1 MLMFNFFNQVSST
14 FIGPIQELAYG
25 FEQFPLVFA
34 FFLGGV
40 GAVAPCQLTSNV
52 SAITIYGNKS
62 LVDKV
67 PWLHVYLF
75 ILGKIVVF
83 SVLGI
88 VIWLLGREVY
98 STLSQILPILRKAI
112 GPLLIVIGLFMVGLF
127 HWSKTFRIINFPATV
142 PKESYLGSFLMGV
155 SFTLAFC
162 PTMFV
167 LFLFTLMPVVL
178 VTSYGVILPSVF
190 GIGTSLPLLLVIF
203 LIWYFG
209 ASGVILKSGRKIGAI
224 VQKAA
229 GVLLTVIGF
238 FDTLIYWG

>member
-1 MLMFNFFNQVSST
+1 MYQLFNQISST
-14 FIGPIQELAYG
+14 FIGPVQELAYG
-25 FEQFPLVFA
+25 FEQFPLIFA
-34 FFLGGV
+34 FFLGIV

-67 PWLHVYLF
+67 PWLHVFLF
-75 ILGKIVVF
+75 ILGKLVVF
-83 SVLGI
+83 SILGI

-98 STLSQILPILRKAI
+98 GTLSQLLPILRKTI

-127 HWSKTFRIINFPATV
+127 HWKKTFRTFNLPANV
-142 PKESYLGSFLMGV
+142 LRESYLGSFLMGA

-178 VTSYGVILPSVF
+178 VTSYGVFLPSVF

-209 ASGVILKSGRKIGAI
+209 ASGAILRQGRKIGAI

-229 GVLLTVIGF
+229 GVLLIVIGF
-238 FDTLIYWG
+238 FDALIYW